1 MLINRIICFALFLI
15 FSMNVSSEDTID
27 KNLYEKPYASNE
39 LKSGQYFS
47 RKETRNMEIE
57 EFENPGMIW
66 VERGKELFD
75 IEEGKNSN
83 SCSSC
88 HKQDVNSLL
97 GAAATYP
104 KVHNNKL
111 INLGKKMKNK
121 FIQLLTL
128 LFLFFTTQA
137 YSNPINKIDFIGL
150 NNNAESNFLELIPF
164 KIGQN
169 FSPYA
174 SEQIIESLFQ
184 THLLISCYF

>member
-111 INLGKKMKNK
+111 INIEQKINMCRKNYMKVEEYKLESIN
-121 FIQLLTL
+121 LL
-128 LFLFFTTQA
+128 
-137 YSNPINKIDFIGL
+137 
-150 NNNAESNFLELIPF
+150 
-164 KIGQN
+164 
-169 FSPYA
+169 
-174 SEQIIESLFQ
+174 SLSS
-184 THLLISCYF
+184 LYF